1 MYHVA
6 CCYLLCVACV
16 ALKAFANLIKMR
28 AFKAHQLI
36 NDLLNDLFM
45 YRMCV

>member
-6 CCYLLCVACV
+6 CCYNLLCVACV
-16 ALKAFANLIKMR
+16 ALKAFAYLIKMR

-36 NDLLNDLFM
+36 NQLMNDWFM
-45 YRMCV
+45 N